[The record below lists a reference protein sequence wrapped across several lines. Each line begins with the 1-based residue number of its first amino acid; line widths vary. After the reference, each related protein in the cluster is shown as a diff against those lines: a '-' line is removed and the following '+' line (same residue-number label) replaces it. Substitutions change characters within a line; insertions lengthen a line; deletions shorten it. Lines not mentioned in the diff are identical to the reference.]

1 MSSLADIIEC
11 HPNVS
16 QDPQVLSWVCSVVK
30 TMENI
35 RESEHGSTM
44 IAAQPHMGELT
55 YLIHPLFLP
64 IYANLLREKE
74 IKEKDKKNS

>member
-1 MSSLADIIEC
+1 
-11 HPNVS
+11 
-16 QDPQVLSWVCSVVK
+16 
-30 TMENI
+30 MENI